1 MKNRNKG
8 FNNASGVIPTPP
20 KAPTCPEGYAQKT
33 YTYLNGKTR
42 TICVP
47 LPKGIVYSDKKSN
60 QIKMQNKVY
69 AFANFRNA
77 EGELTGRLQMPQ
89 ASIVGTAVGAI
100 AGHFIGR
107 NAKSGVATKL
117 NAYNGA
123 AYGLLIGALIEGYRS
138 V

>member
-1 MKNRNKG
+1 
-8 FNNASGVIPTPP
+8 
-20 KAPTCPEGYAQKT
+20 
-33 YTYLNGKTR
+33 
-42 TICVP
+42 
-47 LPKGIVYSDKKSN
+47 
-60 QIKMQNKVY
+60 MQNKVY

-77 EGELTGRLQMPQ
+77 EGELSGRLKLPA
-89 ASIVGTAVGAI
+89 ASLVGTAVGAV

-107 NAKSGVATKL
+107 NAQSGTASKSGIASKL

>member
-1 MKNRNKG
+1 
-8 FNNASGVIPTPP
+8 
-20 KAPTCPEGYAQKT
+20 
-33 YTYLNGKTR
+33 
-42 TICVP
+42 
-47 LPKGIVYSDKKSN
+47 
-60 QIKMQNKVY
+60 MQNKVY

-77 EGELTGRLQMPQ
+77 EGELSGRLKLPA
-89 ASIVGTAVGAI
+89 ASLVGTAVGAV

-107 NAKSGVATKL
+107 NAQSGIASKL

>member
-1 MKNRNKG
+1 
-8 FNNASGVIPTPP
+8 
-20 KAPTCPEGYAQKT
+20 
-33 YTYLNGKTR
+33 
-42 TICVP
+42 
-47 LPKGIVYSDKKSN
+47 
-60 QIKMQNKVY
+60 MQNKVY

-77 EGELTGRLQMPQ
+77 EGELSGRLKMPQ

-107 NAKSGVATKL
+107 NAKLGLATKL

>member
-1 MKNRNKG
+1 MK
-8 FNNASGVIPTPP
+8 
-20 KAPTCPEGYAQKT
+20 
-33 YTYLNGKTR
+33 
-42 TICVP
+42 
-47 LPKGIVYSDKKSN
+47 
-60 QIKMQNKVY
+60 NKVY

-107 NAKSGVATKL
+107 NAKSGMAKKL

-123 AYGLLIGALIEGYRS
+123 GYGLLIGALIEGYRS